1 MKTFIIP
8 MVLVAAMLGQTPP
21 AHKQPGSA
29 KPSVDTVI
37 ELVQGGMSESLVIKT
52 LRSQGTTYSLSPA
65 DLLKLQ
71 KSGVSESIINVMTDP
86 KAPVLAPAAQT
97 SVTPPAGSSA
107 RAQEMAAAK
116 EPSPGGAGSAPPSS
130 PATDTPS
137 AALAT
142 PYPPDLPNTPA
153 ARKRRVVIADFDFG
167 ALKGQSQLPYP
178 WSLWYGPGA
187 STQNATN
194 DIGKGIRAMLES
206 RLQQT
211 HVVTVLERNAAI
223 EIELTKAL
231 SASNEQNGRP
241 RIGQILGADCIV
253 TGDITVFGRDDKTK
267 HKGGGGILIPKWAK
281 GLGAGGFGQ
290 TEKEE
295 KAVVGL
301 EFRIVDAETSEVLLT
316 ASARGES
323 TRKSKSLGI
332 EALGIGGG
340 GAGGGGFGSAM
351 TSSGFAET
359 ILGEATID
367 AVTQIVKNLEAKIPQ
382 LPSKPRKIEGRLA
395 SITPNAAYLAIGNN
409 DGVQPGDR
417 FEVRRIDNEVI
428 DPQTKDP
435 IALEAV
441 KVGEL
446 VVREV
451 VADHAA
457 VGNYGGQPLS
467 PEQLKG
473 KGYQARLMSK

>member
-52 LRSQGTTYSLSPA
+52 LRSQGTAYSLSPA

-86 KAPVLAPAAQT
+86 KAPILTPAVQTPVAPPT
-97 SVTPPAGSSA
+97 GLSTGS
-107 RAQEMAAAK
+107 REMAATK
-116 EPSPGGAGSAPPSS
+116 DPSPRGVGSAPPSS

-153 ARKRRVVIADFDFG
+153 ARKRRVVVADFDFG

-178 WSLWYGPGA
+178 WNLWYGPGA

-194 DIGKGIRAMLES
+194 DIGKGIRAMLAS
-206 RLQQT
+206 RLQQSNA
-211 HVVTVLERNAAI
+211 VTVLERNAAI
-223 EIELTKAL
+223 DVELTHGL
-231 SASNEQNGRP
+231 ASGTDQGKRP
-241 RIGQILGADCIV
+241 TIGHILGADCIV

-267 HKGGGGILIPKWAK
+267 KKGFGAGSLLWGK
-281 GLGAGGFGQ
+281 GAGLGGFGQ
-290 TEKEE
+290 TDKEE

-301 EFRIVDAETSEVLLT
+301 EFRIVDAETSEMLLT

-332 EALGIGGG
+332 EGLGIGRG

-367 AVTQIVKNLEAKIPQ
+367 AVNQIVKNLETKIPQ

-395 SITPNAAYLAIGNN
+395 SITPSAAYLAIGNN

-457 VGNYGGQPLS
+457 VGDYGGQPLS